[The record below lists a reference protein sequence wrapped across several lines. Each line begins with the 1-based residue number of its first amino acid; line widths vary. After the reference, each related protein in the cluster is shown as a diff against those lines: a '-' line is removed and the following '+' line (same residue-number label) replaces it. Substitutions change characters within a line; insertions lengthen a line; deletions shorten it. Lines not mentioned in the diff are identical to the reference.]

1 MLDFA
6 KWAEAGFR
14 SLGASPG
21 GFERAYAKNRS
32 TANEDAVDADPVAG
46 AVLQLVTSENSFVG
60 TATELLD
67 KLELKLPLNRQD
79 RRWPKDATRL
89 SGQLRRIAPLLR
101 PRGIEIGFDKRSSD
115 AARNR
120 LVEVKKVEAN

>member
-14 SLGASPG
+14 ALGASPG

-46 AVLQLVTSENSFVG
+46 AVLQLMTKEYQFTG
-60 TATELLD
+60 TATELLN
-67 KLELKLPLNRQD
+67 KLEFNLALNRRD
-79 RRWPKDATRL
+79 RRWPKDAAQL
-89 SGQLRRIAPLLR
+89 SGQLRRVGPLLR
-101 PRGIEIGFDKRSSD
+101 PRGIEISFERSPD

-120 LVEVKKVEAN
+120 LVEVKKVETK